1 MIKCGDN
8 MLYKDLVVYNTYQ
21 VIEEIGSGGMGVV
34 YLAYHLNLEKY
45 IVMKKIKGSYT
56 DKAFIRNEVDIL
68 KKLHHPYLPQVYDF
82 IEYESEL
89 YTIIDYIDGCDLSRY
104 IENGYYFEESQL
116 IKWFNQ
122 LCEVL
127 EYLHSQN
134 PPIIH
139 TDIKPANIIITPE
152 GNVCLIDFGISL
164 NETETVKGLSENYSS
179 PEQFYNVQNILN
191 GNREY
196 LVALDARTDI
206 YSLGA
211 TFYHMMTGVKPN
223 IRIQQPEISQY
234 SLEYSEPLIEII
246 EKAMQYNPDDRFKS
260 ASHMKKAVVN
270 MRKLDS
276 RYKKYVL
283 VQLVSSLL
291 AGLMIVSGITMI
303 YFGNKDV
310 ISGNY
315 EAEYN
320 SFLSLSDTGNYQSA
334 IEKGR
339 AIINNRGYD
348 SIIADNTKAELYYA
362 IGECFYESE
371 DYVNAY
377 EYYSRAVDSCKDDK
391 KRETYERDS
400 ILALIKNGNLQSAE
414 EHLTAVRQNY
424 PNSASLVVIDAF
436 LCYQKNDFESAIK
449 LIDSNISS
457 IGDTD
462 NLYRAYIIKG
472 DACRKINDLS
482 GAVSAYE
489 PACQI
494 NETVS
499 SLRKL
504 GNSCLALSDSYSGG
518 NLKYLNKA
526 KDCFE
531 TVYNNYYPT
540 VDDIINL
547 AQTYRLSD
555 DYSKCLSFLND
566 YVSKNSVDD
575 YRIYMQMAIAGDAMG
590 DSNTIS
596 YCQKAHLIFSS
607 NDNYEIKSSN
617 DNEDITVMKNLY
629 KKYCNSVW

>member
-1 MIKCGDN
+1 M
-8 MLYKDLVVYNTYQ
+8 
-21 VIEEIGSGGMGVV
+21 
-34 YLAYHLNLEKY
+34 
-45 IVMKKIKGSYT
+45 
-56 DKAFIRNEVDIL
+56 
-68 KKLHHPYLPQVYDF
+68 
-82 IEYESEL
+82 
-89 YTIIDYIDGCDLSRY
+89 
-104 IENGYYFEESQL
+104 
-116 IKWFNQ
+116 
-122 LCEVL
+122 
-127 EYLHSQN
+127 
-134 PPIIH
+134 
-139 TDIKPANIIITPE
+139 
-152 GNVCLIDFGISL
+152 
-164 NETETVKGLSENYSS
+164 
-179 PEQFYNVQNILN
+179 
-191 GNREY
+191 
-196 LVALDARTDI
+196 
-206 YSLGA
+206 
-211 TFYHMMTGVKPN
+211 
-223 IRIQQPEISQY
+223 
-234 SLEYSEPLIEII
+234 
-246 EKAMQYNPDDRFKS
+246 
-260 ASHMKKAVVN
+260 
-270 MRKLDS
+270 
-276 RYKKYVL
+276 
-283 VQLVSSLL
+283 
-291 AGLMIVSGITMI
+291 
-303 YFGNKDV
+303 
-310 ISGNY
+310 
-315 EAEYN
+315 
-320 SFLSLSDTGNYQSA
+320 
-334 IEKGR
+334 
-339 AIINNRGYD
+339 
-348 SIIADNTKAELYYA
+348 
-362 IGECFYESE
+362 
-371 DYVNAY
+371 
-377 EYYSRAVDSCKDDK
+377 
-391 KRETYERDS
+391 
-400 ILALIKNGNLQSAE
+400 QSAE
-414 EHLTAVRQNY
+414 EHLTSVRQNY

-607 NDNYEIKSSN
+607 NDNYEIKSGN
-617 DNEDITVMKNLY
+617 DNEDIAVMKNLY

>member
-8 MLYKDLVVYNTYQ
+8 MLYKDLVIYNTYQ

-89 YTIIDYIDGCDLSRY
+89 YTIIDYIDGYDLSCY
-104 IENGYYFEESQL
+104 MENGYYFEESQL
-116 IKWFNQ
+116 IKWLNQ

-152 GNVCLIDFGISL
+152 GNICLIDFGISL

-196 LVALDARTDI
+196 LVPLDARTDI

-223 IRIQQPEISQY
+223 IRIQQPELSQY

-260 ASHMKKAVVN
+260 ASQMKKAVVN

-291 AGLMIVSGITMI
+291 AGLMIVSGIAMI
-303 YFGNKDV
+303 YFGNKNV
-310 ISGNY
+310 IAGNY

-320 SFLSLSDTGNYQSA
+320 SFLALSDTGDYQSA

-339 AIINNRGYD
+339 AIINNRSYD
-348 SIIADNTKAELYYA
+348 SVIADNTKAELFYA
-362 IGECFYESE
+362 IGECCYESE
-371 DYVNAY
+371 DFENAY
-377 EYYSRAVDSCKDDK
+377 EYYSRAVDCCKDDS
-391 KRETYERDS
+391 KRETYVRDS

-414 EHLTAVRQNY
+414 EQLASVRQSY

-472 DACRKINDLS
+472 DACRKTNDLS

-489 PACQI
+489 SACKI

-518 NLKYLNKA
+518 NAAYLNKA

-547 AQTYRLSD
+547 AQTYRMSG

-566 YVSKNSVDD
+566 YANKNSVDD
-575 YRIYMQMAIAGDAMG
+575 YRIYMQMAIAGDATG
-590 DSNTIS
+590 DSNTTS

-617 DNEDITVMKNLY
+617 DNDDISVMKNLY
-629 KKYCNSVW
+629 KKYCNAAW